1 MFTIAQRDLCKTLFL
16 CSGESSIT
24 VYDTRYFTP
33 SEAVVVNSIDCPPP
47 PRFSALGAELAKSNS
62 APNTFP
68 PPELPSKFKI
78 DNWKL
83 SLSTVEK
90 VSPVPV
96 VIVTLLLDT
105 EITFCLLIVILSGV

>member
-1 MFTIAQRDLCKTLFL
+1 MFTIAQRDLFKTLFL

-33 SEAVVVNSIDCPPP
+33 SEAVVENCICCPPP
-47 PRFSALGAELAKSNS
+47 PRLVALGGVPLAKSNS

-68 PPELPSKFKI
+68 PPELPSKFMI
-78 DNWKL
+78 DSWKL

-96 VIVTLLLDT
+96 VTVT
-105 EITFCLLIVILSGV
+105 